1 MIILYVALGGAIG
14 ASLRFGVVNWA
25 MRTLGPEI
33 PYGTAMVNI
42 LGSFLIGAVVAW
54 LALRTD
60 GFHNEARAFLI
71 SGVLGGFTT
80 FSAYSLDVV
89 ALIERRAH
97 MEAAIYAFGSV
108 GLSVLACVAGL
119 MVVRGAIS

>member
-1 MIILYVALGGAIG
+1 MIILYAALGGAIG
-14 ASLRFGVVNWA
+14 ATLRFGVVNWA

-42 LGSFLIGAVVAW
+42 VGSFLIGLVVAW
-54 LALRTD
+54 LSLRVD
-60 GFHNEARAFLI
+60 GFHNEARAFLVTGI
-71 SGVLGGFTT
+71 LGGFTT

-97 MEAAIYAFGSV
+97 LEAAVYALGSV

-119 MVVRGAIS
+119 MLVRGALS